1 MEPHPVGDTQANLL
15 RIVLVKD
22 KEGWIVSE
30 EFATPLYFRLSRSNF
45 NTETIFITD
54 DNGNEVPFEDA
65 TVQVTL
71 HFDRPV
77 TCSRIAPNRIWQLR
91 CGTRMQRGSLVSWKQ
106 PVGGRV
112 QTSLSWSPEKPLLM
126 EARFFKSKARLHAPF
141 STRTSTWWGM
151 WPLTFAS
158 IFNPKPFVW
167 WVGPGRNVWRFWMPN
182 S

>member
-1 MEPHPVGDTQANLL
+1 MGDTQANLL

-77 TCSRIAPNRIWQLR
+77 TCSYRFCYSHQPTTPCLWSGYRRQESDSH
-91 CGTRMQRGSLVSWKQ
+91 QQFPSLHDQANVH
-106 PVGGRV
+106 
-112 QTSLSWSPEKPLLM
+112 QTEQHLGD
-126 EARFFKSKARLHAPF
+126 
-141 STRTSTWWGM
+141 RTERYIR
-151 WPLTFAS
+151 P
-158 IFNPKPFVW
+158 
-167 WVGPGRNVWRFWMPN
+167 
-182 S
+182 